1 MLKIIFCSSYTVV
14 GIFMLIIGLV
24 IGFLFIDFPKIEF
37 DNHMRLYEICNL
49 VLTLGIAISIP
60 FIVKKSID
68 DKRAI
73 KTFLTDEVKETLK
86 YLVKSKELINNCYV
100 NGALTKQNKDT
111 IIIDF
116 DNLGL
121 QINSLK
127 EQFEISFKPESQTLM
142 AELTETYLNYH
153 RFVTGDE
160 LMREAYDK
168 IDIGFN
174 RDYKTHY
181 NKLELQLK
189 RLIHKF
195 HCF

>member
-1 MLKIIFCSSYTVV
+1 MLKTIFYSSYTVV
-14 GIFMLIIGLV
+14 GIIMLMLGLA
-24 IGFLFIDFPKIEF
+24 IGFLLTDFPKIEF
-37 DNHMRLYEICNL
+37 DNHLRLYEVINFF
-49 VLTLGIAISIP
+49 LTLCIAISIP

-73 KTFLTDEVKETLK
+73 KNFLTEEVKEALK
-86 YLVKSKELINNCYV
+86 YLTKTKELINTCYS
-100 NGALTKQNKDT
+100 NGAITRQNKDT

-121 QINSLK
+121 KINSLG
-127 EQFEISFKPESQTLM
+127 EQLEISFKNESKTIM
-142 AELTETYLNYH
+142 EELKETYLLYH

-160 LMREAYDK
+160 LMREGYDK
-168 IDIGFN
+168 IDLGFN
-174 RDYKTHY
+174 RDYKSHY

-189 RLIHKF
+189 KLIHKF